1 VYLAPLPSSFAGEL
15 IRLLAGQVESIV
27 SASPVE
33 LDPDGDEAEQ
43 RIKSDTTIPVTVRV
57 QLINARV
64 GQGLFR
70 SRVEMIESDCRVTGV
85 SDRRFLR
92 ASHVKPWSKSDSHE
106 KLDGSN
112 GLLLAPH
119 IDHLFDKGFISFA
132 NDGSLIISHALP
144 AWVQGAWNLHAAI
157 SPRPMSELQIA
168 YMAYHRTNVFL
179 S

>member
-92 ASHVKPWSKSDSHE
+92 ASHGQKVTAMKSSMAAMACFS
-106 KLDGSN
+106 LRT
-112 GLLLAPH
+112 LTICLTR
-119 IDHLFDKGFISFA
+119 
-132 NDGSLIISHALP
+132 GSLVLRMMAALSS
-144 AWVQGAWNLHAAI
+144 VRLC
-157 SPRPMSELQIA
+157 RLQFKAHGI
-168 YMAYHRTNVFL
+168 YMRLFHPGPCLNCRLPTWLITAQMCF
-179 S
+179 